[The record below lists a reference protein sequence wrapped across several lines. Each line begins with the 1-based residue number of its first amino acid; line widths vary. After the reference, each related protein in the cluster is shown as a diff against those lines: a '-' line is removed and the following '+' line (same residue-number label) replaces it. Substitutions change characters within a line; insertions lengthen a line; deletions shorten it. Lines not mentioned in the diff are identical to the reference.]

1 MASTDSALISL
12 NFAPGFHRE
21 STRYTE
27 EGKWYDGDK
36 VRFRAGKPENMRGY
50 VKRVATAFEGSAR
63 DLKTWSDN
71 DTKKLAAFGTEKKFY
86 VYDDTV
92 GSNTDVTPIVSTTT
106 FTSVFSTQSGS
117 QLVEISSTDNNR
129 KVGDFILISS
139 STTIGGNIVLG
150 TSVYAVV
157 SVSGVN
163 DFYIQSSTTAA
174 ATSAAVGTGTGQF
187 LLNTGSLAAIQGLG
201 YGAGVYNAGTS
212 TTGERAWNEPA
223 ETSNITFLPTQ
234 WSIDTWGE
242 DLLLNRRGS
251 QIFFW
256 DRDAAATP
264 QRAVV
269 VTTSPTATNSILV
282 SPNDRHVIAF
292 GTTGFA
298 APYSPLR
305 VRWSDQEDYTN
316 WTPSVSSTSGEVDLT
331 DGTRIVGA
339 VRSRNQINIWTDKSL
354 FGMTFV
360 GAPFIF
366 QFRQLGS
373 NCGLIGP
380 HACVDFDGRAFWM
393 SQDNFYMFDGQVK
406 NLYSTVRRYIYDNIN
421 PSQHDKVY
429 AGVNSE
435 FKEIIWLYPSKES
448 TDCDSYVIYNP
459 DENHWVYGTGK
470 FTTFEDKN
478 VFNNTITTSNDSF
491 LYDNEP
497 DDIFTADGDTI
508 TNFIESSDFDF
519 EEGLD
524 IMFIDRI
531 IPDYTIST
539 GTIEMFITTK
549 QYPTGP
555 EILKGPFVINQNT
568 RKVDIRGRGR
578 QARVKVSCNSN
589 NTSWRWGSVRLSG
602 SRDGRR

>member
-50 VKRVATAFEGSAR
+50 VKKVATPFDGNAR

-71 DTKKLAAFGTEKKFY
+71 DTKKLAAFGTEQKFY
-86 VYDDTV
+86 LYDDNV
-92 GSNTDVTPIVSTTT
+92 GSNTDITPIVSAVT
-106 FTSVFSTQSGS
+106 FTSVFSTSVGS
-117 QLVEISSTDNNR
+117 QLIRVSSTTNR
-129 KVGDFILISS
+129 RDVGDFILISS
-139 STTIGGNIVLG
+139 TTTIGGNIVLG

-157 SVSGVN
+157 SVSGAN
-163 DFYIQSSTTAA
+163 DFFVQTSTTAA
-174 ATSAAVGTGTGQF
+174 ATSVDAGLGQGQF
-187 LLNTGSLAAIQGLG
+187 LLETGSLTAIQGVG
-201 YGAGVYNAGTS
+201 YGAGVYNAGVS
-212 TTGERAWNEPA
+212 TTGERAWNKPA
-223 ETSNITFLPTQ
+223 AESGITFLPTQ

-242 DLLLNRRGS
+242 DLLLNRRGGR
-251 QIFFW
+251 IYFW

-269 VTTSPTATNSILV
+269 VSTSPTVTNSILV

-298 APYSPLR
+298 ADFSPLR
-305 VRWSDQEDYTN
+305 VRWSDQEDYAN

-339 VRSRNQINIWTDKSL
+339 VRSRNQINIWTEKSL
-354 FGMTFV
+354 FGMSFV

-406 NLYSTVRRYIYDNIN
+406 NLYATVRRYVYDNIN
-421 PSQHDKVY
+421 PSQFDKVY

-435 FKEIIWLYPSKES
+435 FKEIVWLYASKES

-470 FTTFEDKN
+470 FTTFEDRN
-478 VFNNTITTSNDSF
+478 IFTNTITTGNDSY

-497 DDIFTADGDTI
+497 DNTFTGDGATI
-508 TNFIESSDFDF
+508 PSFIESSDFDF

-531 IPDYTIST
+531 IPDYTIND
-539 GTIEMFITTK
+539 GDIEMFITTK

-555 EILKGPFVINQNT
+555 EVEKGPFIINKST
-568 RKVDIRGRGR
+568 RKVDMRGRGR
-578 QARVKVSCNSN
+578 QARVRVSTNSN
-589 NTSWRWGSVRLSG
+589 DLSWRWGSVRLSG
-602 SRDGRR
+602 ARDGRR

>member
-157 SVSGVN
+157 SASGAN
-163 DFYIQSSTTAA
+163 EFYIQSSATAA

-508 TNFIESSDFDF
+508 TNFVESSDFDF

>member
-12 NFAPGFHRE
+12 NFTPGFHRE
-21 STRYTE
+21 GTRYTE

-50 VKRVATAFEGSAR
+50 VKRVTTAFDGSAR

-92 GSNTDVTPIVSTTT
+92 GSNTDVTPIVSSTT

-117 QLVEISSTDNNR
+117 QLVEISSTNNGR
-129 KVGDFILISS
+129 SVGDYVLISS

-157 SVSGVN
+157 SVSGAN
-163 DFYIQSSTTAA
+163 EFYIQASTTAA
-174 ATSAAVGTGTGQF
+174 GTSAAVGLGTGQF
-187 LLNTGSLAAIQGLG
+187 LLETGAVAAIQGLG

-212 TTGERAWNEPA
+212 TTGRRAWNIA
-223 ETSNITFLPTQ
+223 ASSSGITFLPTQ

-264 QRAVV
+264 QRAVL
-269 VTTSPTATNSILV
+269 VTTSPTATDSILV
-282 SPNDRHVIAF
+282 SPNDRHVVAL

-298 APYSPLR
+298 AAYSPLR

-360 GAPFIF
+360 GRPFIF

-380 HACVDFDGRAFWM
+380 HGCVDFDGRTFWM

-406 NLYSTVRRYIYDNIN
+406 NLYSTVRRYVYENIN
-421 PSQHDKVY
+421 ESQFDKVY

-448 TDCDSYVIYNP
+448 IDCDSYVIYNP

-470 FTTFEDKN
+470 FTTFEDRN

-497 DDIFTADGDTI
+497 DDIFTADGETI
-508 TNFIESSDFDF
+508 SNFIESSDFDF
-519 EEGLD
+519 EQGLD
-524 IMFIDRI
+524 IMFVDRI
-531 IPDYTIST
+531 IPDYTISD
-539 GTIEMFITTK
+539 GTINMFITTK

-555 EILKGPFVINQNT
+555 EIIKGPFTINAET

-578 QARVKVSCNSN
+578 QARVRVSCNSN

-602 SRDGRR
+602 ARDGRR

>member
-508 TNFIESSDFDF
+508 TNFVESSDFDF

>member
-21 STRYTE
+21 GTRYTE
-27 EGKWYDGDK
+27 EGKWFDGDK
-36 VRFRAGKPENMRGY
+36 VRFRAGKPENMRGHT
-50 VKRVATAFEGSAR
+50 KRVTTAFDGSAR
-63 DLKTWSDN
+63 VLRTWSDN

-92 GSNTDVTPIVSTTT
+92 GSNTDVTPIVSSTT

-129 KVGDFILISS
+129 VVGDYVLISS
-139 STTIGGNIVLG
+139 STTIGSNVVLG

-157 SVSGVN
+157 SVSGN
-163 DFYIQSSTTAA
+163 NEFFIQASTTAA
-174 ATSAAVGTGTGQF
+174 ATSVDVGLGTGQF
-187 LLNTGSLAAIQGLG
+187 LLKTGSLAAIQGLG

-212 TTGERAWNEPA
+212 VTGRRAWNVA
-223 ETSNITFLPTQ
+223 ASSSGIVFLPTQ

-264 QRAVV
+264 QRAVL
-269 VTTSPTATNSILV
+269 VTSSPTATDSILV
-282 SPNDRHVIAF
+282 SPNDRHVIAL

-298 APYSPLR
+298 AAYSPLR
-305 VRWSDQEDYTN
+305 VRWSDQEDYAN

-360 GAPFIF
+360 GRPFIF

-380 HACVDFDGRAFWM
+380 HGCVDFDGRTFWM

-406 NLYSTVRRYIYDNIN
+406 NLYSTVRRYVYDNIN
-421 PSQHDKVY
+421 QSQFDKVY

-435 FKEIIWLYPSKES
+435 FKEIVWLYPSKES

-470 FTTFEDKN
+470 FTTFEDRN
-478 VFNNTITTSNDSF
+478 VFTNTITTSNDSF
-491 LYDNEP
+491 LYNNEP
-497 DDIFTADGDTI
+497 DDIFTADGATI

-531 IPDYTIST
+531 IPDYQIND

-555 EILKGPFVINQNT
+555 ETLKGPFTINADT

-578 QARVKVSCNSN
+578 QARVRVSCNSN

-602 SRDGRR
+602 ARDGRR

>member
-21 STRYTE
+21 GTRYTE

-36 VRFRAGKPENMRGY
+36 IRFRAGKPENMRGY
-50 VKRVATAFEGSAR
+50 VKRVTTAFDGSAR

-86 VYDDTV
+86 VYDDTI
-92 GSNTDVTPIVSTTT
+92 GSNTDVTPIVSSTT

-117 QLVEISSTDNNR
+117 QLVEISSTNNGR
-129 KVGDFILISS
+129 SVGDYVLISS
-139 STTIGGNIVLG
+139 STTIGGNVVLG

-157 SVSGVN
+157 SVSGAN
-163 DFYIQSSTTAA
+163 EFYIQASTTAA
-174 ATSAAVGTGTGQF
+174 GTSAAVGLGTGQF
-187 LLNTGSLAAIQGLG
+187 LLETGALAAIQGLG

-212 TTGERAWNEPA
+212 TTGRRAWNIA
-223 ETSNITFLPTQ
+223 ASSSGITFLPTQ

-242 DLLLNRRGS
+242 DLLINRRGS
-251 QIFFW
+251 QIYFW

-264 QRAVV
+264 QRAAL
-269 VTTSPTATNSILV
+269 VTASPTATDSILV
-282 SPNDRHVIAF
+282 SPNDRHVIAL

-298 APYSPLR
+298 AAYSPLR
-305 VRWSDQEDYTN
+305 VRWSDQEDYAN

-360 GAPFIF
+360 GRPFIF

-380 HACVDFDGRAFWM
+380 HGCVDFDGRTFWM

-406 NLYSTVRRYIYDNIN
+406 NLYSTVRRYVYDNIN
-421 PSQHDKVY
+421 ESQFDKVY

-435 FKEIIWLYPSKES
+435 FKEIVWLYPSKES

-470 FTTFEDKN
+470 FTTFEDRN

-497 DDIFTADGDTI
+497 DDIFTADGVTI
-508 TNFIESSDFDF
+508 PNFIESSDFDF

-531 IPDYTIST
+531 IPDYTIND
-539 GTIEMFITTK
+539 GTINMFITTK

-555 EILKGPFVINQNT
+555 ETIKGPFTINAET

-578 QARVKVSCNSN
+578 QARVRVSCNSH

-602 SRDGRR
+602 ARDGRR

>member
-21 STRYTE
+21 GTRYTE

-36 VRFRAGKPENMRGY
+36 IRFRAGKPENMRGY
-50 VKRVATAFEGSAR
+50 VKRVTTAFDGSAR

-86 VYDDTV
+86 VYDDTI
-92 GSNTDVTPIVSTTT
+92 GSNTDVTPIVSSTT

-117 QLVEISSTDNNR
+117 QLVEISSTNNGR
-129 KVGDFILISS
+129 SVGDYVLISS
-139 STTIGGNIVLG
+139 STTIGGNVVLG

-157 SVSGVN
+157 SVSGAN
-163 DFYIQSSTTAA
+163 EFYIQASTTAA
-174 ATSAAVGTGTGQF
+174 GTSAAVGLGTGQF
-187 LLNTGSLAAIQGLG
+187 LLETGALAAIQGLG

-212 TTGERAWNEPA
+212 TTGRRAWNIA
-223 ETSNITFLPTQ
+223 ASSSGITFLPTQ

-242 DLLLNRRGS
+242 DLLINRRGS
-251 QIFFW
+251 QIYFW
-256 DRDAAATP
+256 DRD
-264 QRAVV
+264 
-269 VTTSPTATNSILV
+269 
-282 SPNDRHVIAF
+282 DRHVIAL

-298 APYSPLR
+298 AAYSPLR
-305 VRWSDQEDYTN
+305 VRWSDQEDYAN

-360 GAPFIF
+360 GRPFIF

-380 HACVDFDGRAFWM
+380 HGCVDFDGRTFWM

-406 NLYSTVRRYIYDNIN
+406 NLYSTVRRYVYDNIN
-421 PSQHDKVY
+421 ESQFDKVY

-470 FTTFEDKN
+470 FTTFEDRN

-497 DDIFTADGDTI
+497 DDIFTADGVTI
-508 TNFIESSDFDF
+508 PNFIESSDFDF

-531 IPDYTIST
+531 IPDYTIND
-539 GTIEMFITTK
+539 GTINMFITTK

-555 EILKGPFVINQNT
+555 ETIKGPFTINAET

-578 QARVKVSCNSN
+578 QARVRVSCNSH

-602 SRDGRR
+602 ARDGRR